1 MTMMMMARRSE
12 LQRCRKAML
21 AMVGWSQ
28 SCFFHSVQTVAAVH
42 RDASQKRAI
51 PVCVAPTVEEFVRG
65 CYEAQ
70 TPMVIQGAM
79 ETWASR
85 KWTPESLKERFGHWS
100 VPVELGFWKEDEGRY
115 GDYRDLY
122 LESITHA
129 GSKEYFMSHQ
139 PMPLAEFIDIF
150 MCKREDSSSPPPLI
164 GYMAQHQLLTQVP
177 EMATDIP

>member
-1 MTMMMMARRSE
+1 
-12 LQRCRKAML
+12 
-21 AMVGWSQ
+21 
-28 SCFFHSVQTVAAVH
+28 
-42 RDASQKRAI
+42 
-51 PVCVAPTVEEFVRG
+51 
-65 CYEAQ
+65 
-70 TPMVIQGAM
+70 MVIQGAM

-139 PMPLAEFIDIF
+139 PSKILTILSLLTLSNSLPTVIVVHHWT
-150 MCKREDSSSPPPLI
+150 KRIYANYVKKLCCVVGGCSVFGRIHRHIYVQKRRLILTTAAYWVHGPTSATHSSP
-164 GYMAQHQLLTQVP
+164 
-177 EMATDIP
+177 